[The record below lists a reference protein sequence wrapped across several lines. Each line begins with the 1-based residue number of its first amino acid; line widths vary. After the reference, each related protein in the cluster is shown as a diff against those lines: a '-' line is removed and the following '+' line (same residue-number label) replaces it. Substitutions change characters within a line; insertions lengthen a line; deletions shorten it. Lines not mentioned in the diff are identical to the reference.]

1 MLRDIYQRPSWG
13 GRGVKLCKAQ
23 PEGMAHVLHVF
34 SAYLSSQ
41 IFGLPFKLWYAH

>member
-13 GRGVKLCKAQ
+13 GGVKLCKAQ
-23 PEGMAHVLHVF
+23 PEGMAHVLNVF

-41 IFGLPFKLWYAH
+41 IFDIWYAH